1 MLVIV
6 LRRSRYPEGSSGAAA
21 MTSIRAAAT
30 HFHCRRAWNVRRYRM
45 NVVASVRNPPR
56 ENETMMAPTFS
67 AIKPARKPRA
77 AGRRPMRK
85 SATVRGRI
93 RFNTRARLL
102 GFTTSGDW

>member
-30 HFHCRRAWNVRRYRM
+30 HFHCRRAWNVRKYRR

-56 ENETMMAPTFS
+56 ENETM
-67 AIKPARKPRA
+67 ID
-77 AGRRPMRK
+77 RK
-85 SATVRGRI
+85 STRLNSSHTVISYAVFCLKKKKKKKKKHLATCVQI
-93 RFNTRARLL
+93 
-102 GFTTSGDW
+102 